1 MCSHSVVIPVVTYVP
16 CGVRVQRDNDDS
28 PRNGGVMDRQSSFPP
43 SQSSFPPS
51 GFLILG
57 VLSIAASIVF
67 VVRAVAVEATAERIW
82 SAVIFGTFGFFWLAA
97 YWSARRHPSN

>member
-1 MCSHSVVIPVVTYVP
+1 MCSRSVVNPVVTYVP
-16 CGVRVQRDNDDS
+16 CGVRVQRDNDDP
-28 PRNGGVMDRQSSFPP
+28 PRNGGAMARQSSFPP
-43 SQSSFPPS
+43 T

-57 VLSIAASIVF
+57 ILSIAASIVF

>member
-1 MCSHSVVIPVVTYVP
+1 MA
-16 CGVRVQRDNDDS
+16 
-28 PRNGGVMDRQSSFPP
+28 RQSSFPP
-43 SQSSFPPS
+43 T

-57 VLSIAASIVF
+57 ILSIAASIVF

-97 YWSARRHPSN
+97 YWSGRRHPSN

>member
-1 MCSHSVVIPVVTYVP
+1 MVCSRSVVNPVVTYVP

-28 PRNGGVMDRQSSFPP
+28 PRNGGVMARQSSFPP
-43 SQSSFPPS
+43 T
-51 GFLILG
+51 GYLILG
-57 VLSIAASIVF
+57 ILSTTASIVF